1 MAPYP
6 IEERVR
12 DLMALPVVRAV
23 NEAEARGDV
32 RGAIDLVEADLERR
46 RDGMTFWSPDRL
58 THLLQLWAYDGMLPS
73 WATSRWILHQAVRW
87 LDGPQHRR
95 CMTALEQT
103 NRVVGEPENGGPFDA
118 CQLMDHDWVYRQL
131 VLYELGGLQHFL
143 DHVASRDVL
152 EEADHV
158 QGWARAPMGAFR
170 LESVAAGRVHWRA
183 LVDSRSVQT
192 LDIGAATRLVPGD
205 HVLGRLVPV
214 HEGVMFETAPLA
226 VPADVA
232 ADVAAAPATW
242 LSALEG
248 ARHQVVSGTG
258 RISTRV
264 LSFPLLHDTPA
275 AEWAWVA
282 ADVAGETAEEALAWT
297 EDDAV
302 ERHVAVVAA
311 ALADDLQVRGAATPE
326 LVAASVLLEPEVFLE
341 LLRRSDVGAGAAFAR
356 LADRLA
362 APADSVC
369 RFLAAVR
376 ECAPLED
383 EAMG

>member
-1 MAPYP
+1 M
-6 IEERVR
+6 R
-12 DLMALPVVRAV
+12 DLIALPVVRAV

-32 RGAIDLVEADLERR
+32 RGAIDLIEHDLGRR
-46 RDGMTFWSPDRL
+46 HDGMGFWSPDRL
-58 THLLQLWAYDGMLPS
+58 THLLQLWAYDGMLPG

-87 LDGPQHRR
+87 VDGPQHRR
-95 CMTALEQT
+95 CMTALEET
-103 NRVVGEPENGGPFDA
+103 TRIVGEPEDGGPFDA
-118 CQLMDHDWVYRQL
+118 CQVMDHDWVYRQL
-131 VLYELGGLQHFL
+131 VLYELDGLQHFL
-143 DHVASRDVL
+143 DRAASDDL
-152 EEADHV
+152 LDHADHV

-170 LESVAAGRVHWRA
+170 LEGSAGGRITWRA
-183 LVDSRSVQT
+183 LGDSRPVET
-192 LDIGAATRLVPGD
+192 HDIGASTGLTPGD
-205 HVLGRLVPV
+205 HVIGRLVPV
-214 HEGVMFETAPLA
+214 HGGVMFETAPLP
-226 VPADVA
+226 VPPDVA
-232 ADVAAAPATW
+232 VEVAKAPGSW

-248 ARHQVVSGTG
+248 ARHQVSSAKG

-326 LVAASVLLEPEVFLE
+326 LVAASVLLEPEVFLD
-341 LLRRSDVGAGAAFAR
+341 LLRRSAVGTDTEFAR

-376 ECAPLED
+376 ACTSVAD
-383 EAMG
+383 EAG